1 MENQENT
8 IKLDFTL
15 STPEERIEL
24 VNKILEVTPQE
35 KLTNKYL
42 EILADYIIFAI
53 NKKDNNKKI
62 ITENR
67 SVTINKR
74 ETSLEG
80 LAAIFNTNSENNS
93 NSLKED
99 SLYNLIID
107 SDKNIILTPKIKI
120 TDEDIET
127 VPGLKDLVNT
137 IQELE
142 EALKTAVGKQRYSIK
157 KNIIEL
163 RKDQYVLRSAYK
175 KPITCINAT
184 KSAPKLITYENVTI
198 NKESGDLSVESNMSL
213 LIPEHISALLCNYSK
228 IKEECAGK
236 FESDMYY
243 LMIALE
249 ETIDKALY
257 DYPLY
262 YDIVVYKIDG
272 LQNKDIQRELE
283 LTFGFRYSVEY
294 ISSLWRNKIPKLI
307 AEQAQKDWL
316 EWYYTN
322 KKKGYWKKCSRCGQ
336 IKLGHNK
343 FFSKNKT
350 SKDGWYSICKD
361 CRNKKPGSVKD

>member
-53 NKKDNNKKI
+53 NKKENDKKI

-67 SVTINKR
+67 NITINKR

-127 VPGLKDLVNT
+127 IPGLKDLVNT

-184 KSAPKLITYENVTI
+184 KSAPKLITYENVKFTLKI
-198 NKESGDLSVESNMSL
+198 ICFLIGKGGKTGGNK
-213 LIPEHISALLCNYSK
+213 
-228 IKEECAGK
+228 
-236 FESDMYY
+236 
-243 LMIALE
+243 
-249 ETIDKALY
+249 
-257 DYPLY
+257 
-262 YDIVVYKIDG
+262 
-272 LQNKDIQRELE
+272 
-283 LTFGFRYSVEY
+283 
-294 ISSLWRNKIPKLI
+294 
-307 AEQAQKDWL
+307 
-316 EWYYTN
+316 
-322 KKKGYWKKCSRCGQ
+322 
-336 IKLGHNK
+336 
-343 FFSKNKT
+343 
-350 SKDGWYSICKD
+350 
-361 CRNKKPGSVKD
+361 

>member
-53 NKKDNNKKI
+53 NKKENDKKI

-67 SVTINKR
+67 NITINKR

-142 EALKTAVGKQRYSIK
+142 EALKTADGKQRYSIK

-163 RKDQYVLRSAYK
+163 RKDQYVLHSR
-175 KPITCINAT
+175 
-184 KSAPKLITYENVTI
+184 V
-198 NKESGDLSVESNMSL
+198 
-213 LIPEHISALLCNYSK
+213 PE
-228 IKEECAGK
+228 
-236 FESDMYY
+236 
-243 LMIALE
+243 
-249 ETIDKALY
+249 
-257 DYPLY
+257 
-262 YDIVVYKIDG
+262 
-272 LQNKDIQRELE
+272 
-283 LTFGFRYSVEY
+283 
-294 ISSLWRNKIPKLI
+294 
-307 AEQAQKDWL
+307 
-316 EWYYTN
+316 
-322 KKKGYWKKCSRCGQ
+322 
-336 IKLGHNK
+336 
-343 FFSKNKT
+343 
-350 SKDGWYSICKD
+350 
-361 CRNKKPGSVKD
+361 